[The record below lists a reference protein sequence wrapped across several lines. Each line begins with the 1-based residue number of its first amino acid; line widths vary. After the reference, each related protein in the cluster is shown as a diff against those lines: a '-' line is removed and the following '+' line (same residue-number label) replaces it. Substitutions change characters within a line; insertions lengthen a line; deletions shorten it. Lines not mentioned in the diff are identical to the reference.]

1 LPSLTAVS
9 NTPEDVFFTLASDWG
24 SAFPGQNVN
33 YVIAVRNNKTTQL
46 LRTVVIAITL
56 PANLELTDKP
66 RSDRGD
72 PQLNGNR
79 VTLQLNDL
87 APGQTVELSIP
98 AKIKTGV
105 AVDTRIVSQ
114 AELTFEGLK
123 TLLYSNIASVLV
135 VGQAAQPTAT
145 MPPTATTQPSATTQA
160 AVAATATLTLAPNVQ
175 AAAPTQAVASTAVAS
190 AQIQPARSAPALPDT
205 SSGVPISGMALLGMT
220 LFIRTVRLHRAQSRI

>member
-24 SAFPGQNVN
+24 SAFPGQSVN
-33 YVIAVRNNKTTQL
+33 YVIAVRNNKTTQS

-56 PANLELTDKP
+56 PANLEITAKP
-66 RSDRGD
+66 KSDRGD
-72 PQLNGNR
+72 PQQNGNR
-79 VTLQLNDL
+79 VTLQLTDL

-135 VGQAAQPTAT
+135 VGQAPQPTAT
-145 MPPTATTQPSATTQA
+145 LQPTATVPPTATMQA
-160 AVAATATLTLAPNVQ
+160 VLAATATLAPNVQ
-175 AAAPTQAVASTAVAS
+175 AAAPTLVPASTVVAS
-190 AQIQPARSAPALPDT
+190 AQIQPVRPAPPLPET

-220 LFIRTVRLHRAQSRI
+220 LLIRTVRLHRAQSRI